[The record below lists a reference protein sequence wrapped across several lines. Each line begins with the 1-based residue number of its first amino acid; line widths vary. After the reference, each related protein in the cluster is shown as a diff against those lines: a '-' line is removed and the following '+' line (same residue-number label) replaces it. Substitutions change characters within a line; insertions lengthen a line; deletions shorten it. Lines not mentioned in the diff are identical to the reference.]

1 MDSKIKRRSVFIFC
15 AAFLL
20 FSSLSYSA
28 SSNTNTN
35 NAAASNSTEG
45 GSSGSEN
52 NSQENQG
59 PSFGVGFVSSQEEA
73 SPVEDIEVEGEEVKE
88 VNFKGVKLRGKFV
101 EESPGVYVAK
111 GEIKPDW
118 NFDISL
124 GAAGRLVFD
133 TNSKKITGQAYV
145 NLPVFGKILQVTDII
160 LSKTQIKFKGVFQEG
175 ISFTDSLRLDTC
187 QGIADFEISKKRI
200 SVQAYGGVTLSFSGI
215 PKAGTLEIELLS
227 GSAGFGVDIPP
238 QGIELSGSG
247 TVTIPFEPPIKV
259 NLAGT
264 VVIKKSSISGSGSGT
279 VFEIIEIAQGN
290 FEINSQGIMS
300 VNGQVGAEIGNLLD
314 ISLAKGLLRIDL
326 PQQTIGFKLKQ
337 EAKILNG
344 LITIPGSNGLDFL
357 LDHKAKTITISGKAG
372 FPLIPQMMLAPD
384 ALSVGLKNGRL
395 NIYHYNTSPQVE
407 LGGDL
412 YISQWTLG
420 GFSGEI
426 SGSSLSGAGSLGLP
440 PGLKEFLGIEKLN
453 FPLSVDLH
461 SLATLGDVGADL
473 GSLYIKHFPLLGPK
487 LTIKKDGIHF
497 SGQISIKNVITLPL
511 GDLVFTKNEKYTS
524 FSGDIT
530 LGPFTIAQGNFSLPE
545 SDSGPISFSG
555 NVSLLGNQVSLG
567 GKIYNSGEVELGS
580 LAKIGFFSFSA
591 QEKAA
596 VSSRKI
602 SFSQASLSASLGGVS
617 SCSLS
622 FNNLDLS
629 TSALSGEAEVS
640 FESVVGINKSFSGSF
655 SFDGHEATITVPR
668 ALSLCGIVVKDV
680 EFDITAVGLSGS
692 GKITTESGKSI
703 NVSISIKNGLLELK
717 NPAGEI
723 IATGWN
729 IAKDFANIISNTA
742 KKEKKI
748 VSEDADRAL
757 DNLSRMSQP
766 WVRDFT
772 AVASAAKNFYSS
784 LASLIKDRLLS
795 QLSSLLNNLEN
806 KINSAVNFVKQK
818 ADELVDGFCDALEDL
833 ATDVK
838 NIFPQIDSLIPSS
851 YRSEYNSFKSGV
863 ISAADTLK
871 NQVETFRTSAK
882 QALYNTTG
890 VITAL
895 YQTAI
900 DTITN
905 EANAI
910 ADSIKAQIEPIIWEI
925 DTQLVE
931 VEREID
937 AASSAVGNEAKQH
950 INKAKQI
957 GTSIKNKA
965 SNIINNYKNKLTQI
979 LSPYVSAL
987 KNKISP
993 YIDKVDELKNQVAD
1007 GLVSAFMQVKSQIDP
1022 YLNPLQEKLSSLEDK
1037 MEEIGGEALKKF
1049 NQLLKSTGDAFN
1061 SAVGTL
1067 GKGLVKATD
1076 ILGDAFVAATSAL
1089 ASVSQTVNEAIH
1101 QTAEAV
1107 QQTAEVV
1114 VETAQEAASAA
1125 SNAAA
1130 EIAATASQA
1139 YQETQQAVTTA
1150 YQQAYNTASSAV
1162 SQAED
1167 TITSAASSVS
1177 SQASSVVSSVASS
1190 VYNAGSAS
1198 SDSSAAS
1205 VINDIVSTATG
1216 YASSAYQTAQNAAS
1230 TAAGAASEAISSAWN
1245 KVSSWAG
1252 GGSSENEEEEVPD
1265 YTAPEIT
1272 NVKITNVTTNSFSVS
1287 WDTSFASTTI
1297 VLYAESSDITPSG
1310 GGVNRKS
1317 YIKKSSGQ
1325 MVEEKHH
1332 TATITGLSSG
1342 KTYYFL
1348 VYSYHRIN
1356 SNNTTDAK
1364 YTGPIPVTTLPT
1376 TALIGGTIKDSQ
1388 GSPLSDVSIFV
1399 NGQKE
1404 AVSLEDGKYALE
1416 VDPGSYTIKA
1426 AKENFIT
1433 AQSTTPNLAAGNV
1446 LSLDFTLASGKI
1458 KISGSVKDKNGSP
1471 LGGVKIT
1478 TSTSQGPFSYTTTS
1492 GAFSFSL
1499 PMPQGGN
1506 FTSPLVFH
1514 KDGFVDFIQN
1524 VDLPP
1529 GAEIN
1534 NLNITLYHTPPQVSD
1549 VQVGDINGGAT
1560 AKSIFYKTSQK
1571 TDSFIQ
1577 FGKISEGYAYQTS
1590 VVSNQNVF
1598 NVSLE
1603 GLAPGTNYKYRIVVK
1618 NETGNF
1624 VSVYNGTFHTVSL
1637 GNLGQF
1643 KLCVYDPQTLMPVSG
1658 ARVDIDATFY
1668 PFDSFSL
1675 PTDAQGCIFASSL
1688 KTGKWNVNVG
1698 DFEGTFPSYLGE
1710 ASFSINIQGE
1720 KLLSKTMPLPLDLDA
1735 QEFSLGLFSLSKE
1748 NLQENVVQIKVNSP
1762 WRLKYNLELKIQGNM
1777 STKTILSQDLGIK
1790 RGNFNFKLTGLRSGR
1805 SYQLILT
1812 GQLLAAGNS
1821 GQVLKEETKT
1831 LSFSVY
1837 PPLPRLALFLTP
1849 NLASKGEKV
1858 KATMKIFPSQW
1869 DNSLVDIKL
1878 YCDKELVWE
1887 KKKILTAGVWD
1898 VNSVEFTPPEGRH
1911 TITLGVKDMYNRHV
1925 IKTADLEVISF
1936 PRPHLSFDKETQ
1948 RSNTLEVGKPKEF
1961 KFILNNTRDICRE
1974 PLVYYID
1981 WGDGSSGKGKVKLAG
1996 CKEEGGRITFG
2007 SKKEEK
2013 KEGELYFVLKHT
2025 YKKPLA
2031 ANVKVSVIDER
2042 TNLKSNTLSN
2052 IFYVWPPT
2060 PIKELSVSTSGLQA
2074 DFKIKIESPYFK
2086 VGKWKLEFGDKQSIS
2101 GQGEADKIISHKYK
2115 RRGKM
2120 TLSSTQSKK
2129 EHYLA
2134 KLTVE
2139 RQGESLPKTFS
2150 KTIRVEITPPSLSSH
2165 NRGSSLLKRSGG
2177 RKVSLHLGASEGQAS
2192 SASRLSLKIVV
2203 PPQIYLKEEQ
2213 KIKVQVVSPQETEG
2227 NLKLFASGRLIK
2239 NLEVKLKTGE
2249 NVFSSSYEPE
2259 RKGEVLFRA
2268 VFVSEREKEIEAAAR
2283 ARIIERR
2290 GEREEKEE
2298 REERSGQEPR
2308 ASLRLLLPKKA
2319 KTGEKAEIEADISN
2333 QGEKEA
2339 VFEVVLESEGRAI
2352 GRKELRLKPEGR
2364 ERVRFYYVPQKA
2376 GRKRIEAFLM
2386 WERKNIASYKDYINI
2401 ENPEEKEIDVSLEK
2415 IKAPLRAE
2423 AGKKVKISVYVH
2435 NNSQVRSEAK
2445 VFLEGEK
2452 NRLQQKVVLNPRQSR
2467 WVNFSFTPVRIGGL
2481 KITSFIEAEG
2491 DTNRRNNRKDCSLE
2505 VVPPAPKLKIDD
2517 LKVKVKKDKAEVG
2530 FTIVKDSKY
2539 KLKAEAEL
2547 KVEGE
2552 GLRRSLSQRVNL
2564 DKERTFVVFA
2574 LRELKPGEYKL
2585 EVDLTVREY
2594 KIRANKR
2601 TSFEVK

>member
-1 MDSKIKRRSVFIFC
+1 
-15 AAFLL
+15 
-20 FSSLSYSA
+20 
-28 SSNTNTN
+28 
-35 NAAASNSTEG
+35 
-45 GSSGSEN
+45 
-52 NSQENQG
+52 
-59 PSFGVGFVSSQEEA
+59 
-73 SPVEDIEVEGEEVKE
+73 
-88 VNFKGVKLRGKFV
+88 
-101 EESPGVYVAK
+101 
-111 GEIKPDW
+111 
-118 NFDISL
+118 
-124 GAAGRLVFD
+124 
-133 TNSKKITGQAYV
+133 
-145 NLPVFGKILQVTDII
+145 
-160 LSKTQIKFKGVFQEG
+160 
-175 ISFTDSLRLDTC
+175 
-187 QGIADFEISKKRI
+187 
-200 SVQAYGGVTLSFSGI
+200 
-215 PKAGTLEIELLS
+215 
-227 GSAGFGVDIPP
+227 
-238 QGIELSGSG
+238 
-247 TVTIPFEPPIKV
+247 
-259 NLAGT
+259 
-264 VVIKKSSISGSGSGT
+264 
-279 VFEIIEIAQGN
+279 
-290 FEINSQGIMS
+290 
-300 VNGQVGAEIGNLLD
+300 
-314 ISLAKGLLRIDL
+314 
-326 PQQTIGFKLKQ
+326 
-337 EAKILNG
+337 
-344 LITIPGSNGLDFL
+344 
-357 LDHKAKTITISGKAG
+357 
-372 FPLIPQMMLAPD
+372 
-384 ALSVGLKNGRL
+384 
-395 NIYHYNTSPQVE
+395 
-407 LGGDL
+407 
-412 YISQWTLG
+412 
-420 GFSGEI
+420 
-426 SGSSLSGAGSLGLP
+426 
-440 PGLKEFLGIEKLN
+440 
-453 FPLSVDLH
+453 
-461 SLATLGDVGADL
+461 
-473 GSLYIKHFPLLGPK
+473 
-487 LTIKKDGIHF
+487 
-497 SGQISIKNVITLPL
+497 
-511 GDLVFTKNEKYTS
+511 
-524 FSGDIT
+524 
-530 LGPFTIAQGNFSLPE
+530 
-545 SDSGPISFSG
+545 
-555 NVSLLGNQVSLG
+555 
-567 GKIYNSGEVELGS
+567 
-580 LAKIGFFSFSA
+580 
-591 QEKAA
+591 
-596 VSSRKI
+596 
-602 SFSQASLSASLGGVS
+602 
-617 SCSLS
+617 
-622 FNNLDLS
+622 
-629 TSALSGEAEVS
+629 
-640 FESVVGINKSFSGSF
+640 
-655 SFDGHEATITVPR
+655 
-668 ALSLCGIVVKDV
+668 
-680 EFDITAVGLSGS
+680 
-692 GKITTESGKSI
+692 
-703 NVSISIKNGLLELK
+703 
-717 NPAGEI
+717 
-723 IATGWN
+723 
-729 IAKDFANIISNTA
+729 
-742 KKEKKI
+742 
-748 VSEDADRAL
+748 
-757 DNLSRMSQP
+757 
-766 WVRDFT
+766 
-772 AVASAAKNFYSS
+772 
-784 LASLIKDRLLS
+784 
-795 QLSSLLNNLEN
+795 
-806 KINSAVNFVKQK
+806 
-818 ADELVDGFCDALEDL
+818 
-833 ATDVK
+833 
-838 NIFPQIDSLIPSS
+838 
-851 YRSEYNSFKSGV
+851 
-863 ISAADTLK
+863 
-871 NQVETFRTSAK
+871 
-882 QALYNTTG
+882 
-890 VITAL
+890 
-895 YQTAI
+895 
-900 DTITN
+900 
-905 EANAI
+905 
-910 ADSIKAQIEPIIWEI
+910 
-925 DTQLVE
+925 
-931 VEREID
+931 
-937 AASSAVGNEAKQH
+937 
-950 INKAKQI
+950 
-957 GTSIKNKA
+957 
-965 SNIINNYKNKLTQI
+965 
-979 LSPYVSAL
+979 
-987 KNKISP
+987 
-993 YIDKVDELKNQVAD
+993 
-1007 GLVSAFMQVKSQIDP
+1007 
-1022 YLNPLQEKLSSLEDK
+1022 
-1037 MEEIGGEALKKF
+1037 
-1049 NQLLKSTGDAFN
+1049 
-1061 SAVGTL
+1061 
-1067 GKGLVKATD
+1067 
-1076 ILGDAFVAATSAL
+1076 
-1089 ASVSQTVNEAIH
+1089 
-1101 QTAEAV
+1101 
-1107 QQTAEVV
+1107 
-1114 VETAQEAASAA
+1114 
-1125 SNAAA
+1125 
-1130 EIAATASQA
+1130 
-1139 YQETQQAVTTA
+1139 
-1150 YQQAYNTASSAV
+1150 
-1162 SQAED
+1162 
-1167 TITSAASSVS
+1167 
-1177 SQASSVVSSVASS
+1177 
-1190 VYNAGSAS
+1190 
-1198 SDSSAAS
+1198 
-1205 VINDIVSTATG
+1205 
-1216 YASSAYQTAQNAAS
+1216 
-1230 TAAGAASEAISSAWN
+1230 
-1245 KVSSWAG
+1245 
-1252 GGSSENEEEEVPD
+1252 
-1265 YTAPEIT
+1265 
-1272 NVKITNVTTNSFSVS
+1272 
-1287 WDTSFASTTI
+1287 
-1297 VLYAESSDITPSG
+1297 
-1310 GGVNRKS
+1310 
-1317 YIKKSSGQ
+1317 
-1325 MVEEKHH
+1325 
-1332 TATITGLSSG
+1332 
-1342 KTYYFL
+1342 
-1348 VYSYHRIN
+1348 
-1356 SNNTTDAK
+1356 
-1364 YTGPIPVTTLPT
+1364 
-1376 TALIGGTIKDSQ
+1376 
-1388 GSPLSDVSIFV
+1388 
-1399 NGQKE
+1399 
-1404 AVSLEDGKYALE
+1404 
-1416 VDPGSYTIKA
+1416 
-1426 AKENFIT
+1426 
-1433 AQSTTPNLAAGNV
+1433 
-1446 LSLDFTLASGKI
+1446 
-1458 KISGSVKDKNGSP
+1458 VKDKNGSP

-2249 NVFSSSYEPE
+2249 NV
-2259 RKGEVLFRA
+2259 
-2268 VFVSEREKEIEAAAR
+2268 
-2283 ARIIERR
+2283 IERR

-2415 IKAPLRAE
+2415 IKAPC
-2423 AGKKVKISVYVH
+2423 
-2435 NNSQVRSEAK
+2435 
-2445 VFLEGEK
+2445 
-2452 NRLQQKVVLNPRQSR
+2452 
-2467 WVNFSFTPVRIGGL
+2467 
-2481 KITSFIEAEG
+2481 